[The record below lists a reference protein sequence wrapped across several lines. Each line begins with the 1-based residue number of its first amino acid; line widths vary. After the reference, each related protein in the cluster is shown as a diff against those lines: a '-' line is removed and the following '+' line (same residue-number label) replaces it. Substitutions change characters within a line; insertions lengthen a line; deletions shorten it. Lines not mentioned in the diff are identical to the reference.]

1 MQEVLK
7 HKRSEALEKIEAHE
21 AAAECDASFSAPK
34 KASKVYTDTYY
45 SRLFFA
51 RPNWPHVRSKLV
63 PCLTHDRLIE
73 KNICTLA
80 NTMAEFFK
88 A

>member
-1 MQEVLK
+1 M
-7 HKRSEALEKIEAHE
+7 
-21 AAAECDASFSAPK
+21 AAECDASFLVPK

-51 RPNWPHVRSKLV
+51 RPNWPYVRSKLV
-63 PCLTHDRLIE
+63 PGLTYDRLIAK

-80 NTMAEFFK
+80 NTMVELFK